1 MLLDEKT
8 LVTLQKLGLTYYGAR
23 VYATLVILGPS
34 DATKLS
40 AESEVP
46 RSKIYDV
53 LRRLVSEKWVT
64 VEHTRPIMYTAKY
77 PKDILEE
84 RKASF
89 NSEVDETSNE
99 LSMLYDK
106 LMDKE
111 NPKVW
116 LIRGMDNITIKMLD
130 MIGRA
135 KKSIMLLGTLYS
147 EREIE
152 QIKKDLAS
160 AKKKGI
166 NVRVISRKVI
176 KLVDGELDIIENLSP
191 VVSEIKIGG
200 PEFSKFMIIDD
211 REMLI
216 MYSKIDG
223 DIPDMASMIAIW
235 IPNTSVASY
244 QAGAFNAIWNDKPP
258 F

>member
-1 MLLDEKT
+1 
-8 LVTLQKLGLTYYGAR
+8 
-23 VYATLVILGPS
+23 
-34 DATKLS
+34 
-40 AESEVP
+40 
-46 RSKIYDV
+46 
-53 LRRLVSEKWVT
+53 
-64 VEHTRPIMYTAKY
+64 MYTAKY
-77 PKDILEE
+77 PKDVLEE

-116 LIRGMDNITIKMLD
+116 LIRGMDNITLKMLD
-130 MIGRA
+130 IMIGRA

-147 EREIE
+147 EKEIG
-152 QIKKDLAS
+152 QIKKYLAS

-166 NVRVISRKVI
+166 SVRVISRKVI

-223 DIPDMASMIAIW
+223 DIPDMASMIAI
-235 IPNTSVASY
+235 
-244 QAGAFNAIWNDKPP
+244 
-258 F
+258 